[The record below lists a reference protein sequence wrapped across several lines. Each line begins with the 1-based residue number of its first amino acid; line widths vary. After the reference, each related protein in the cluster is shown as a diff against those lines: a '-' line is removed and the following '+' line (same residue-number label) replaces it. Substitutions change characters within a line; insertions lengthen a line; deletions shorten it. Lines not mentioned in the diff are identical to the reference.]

1 VSIEAVIANQ
11 IIDASTVGRNALTAA
26 DAAAFRATIGAN
38 TTYLALSGGT
48 LTGSLSL
55 GENALTCGAITTN
68 STQLNVSPANT
79 SAEYAVAVG
88 GRVAWRYYGGTNYG
102 NQPLNIMATGGMSLL
117 STDRVVNW
125 GNARLWNGPSEGI
138 LQQRNG
144 LNAQTYE
151 LFETY
156 TSSTSFGSL
165 CLKATASG
173 HQIGS
178 ALGSAGGSNR
188 AVQLGH
194 FNSGGTFT
202 SGISVATTGVATFA
216 QAPVIASIT
225 NTGTI
230 TLPTSTTTLVG
241 RDTSDTLTNKRLQRR
256 IVSTTSATSLTPD
269 ISAAD
274 FYEYTALAA
283 GLTINDPSGTPV
295 NGELLNFRLQ
305 DNGTGRAITWGAQFR
320 SMTSTLPT
328 TTVANKTHRILCEW
342 NSGDSTWDCLA
353 VSAQP

>member
-1 VSIEAVIANQ
+1 MAIEAVIANQ

-26 DAAAFRATIGAN
+26 DAAAFRSTIGAGTSSFDGAYSSLTGN
-38 TTYLALSGGT
+38 PTTLAGYGITNALALSGGT
-48 LTGSLSL
+48 LTG
-55 GENALTCGAITTN
+55 TTRI
-68 STQLNVSPANT
+68 STGVNLEFASASHYLMSDASSMFVDSSGDLWVRRSGSANF
-79 SAEYAVAVG
+79 
-88 GRVAWRYYGGTNYG
+88 RVNQTN
-102 NQPLNIMATGGMSLL
+102 
-117 STDRVVNW
+117 
-125 GNARLWNGPSEGI
+125 
-138 LQQRNG
+138 
-144 LNAQTYE
+144 
-151 LFETY
+151 
-156 TSSTSFGSL
+156 
-165 CLKATASG
+165 ATASLRG
-173 HQIGS
+173 VWTRVVCLTADHTTPIAYLVPGS
-178 ALGSAGGSNR
+178 TDAKLRADGGLRVRNLADSADANFIA
-188 AVQLGH
+188 AV
-194 FNSGGTFT
+194 GTF
-202 SGISVATTGVATFA
+202 SSIVTGT
-216 QAPVIASIT
+216 IT

-241 RDTSDTLTNKRLQRR
+241 RDTTDTLTNKRLQRR
-256 IVSTTSATSLTPD
+256 IVSTTSATTLTPD

-283 GLTINDPSGTPV
+283 GLTINNPTGTPV